1 MLVGRVTI
9 RRRQKLIKTMPL
21 PRSVDLLL
29 ALQGGGAHGAFTWG
43 VLDRLLQEP
52 SIGIEAISATSSGAV
67 NAVAMAHGWI
77 EGGREGARAH
87 LARMWQR
94 IGEKSALASWGFAPS
109 VSGAWL
115 VELAR
120 HLTPAQFNPLGLNPL
135 ADLLDELIDFDRLRA
150 MRPFRLHLAAT
161 RVRDGALVLFEG
173 EQVTR
178 DAVLAST
185 CLPQLFHAVEIGGET
200 FWDGGY
206 AGNPAL
212 APLFYE
218 ARARD
223 LLCILVQPL
232 QRPRLPA
239 SPREIEERAMD
250 FAFSATFLRE
260 LESLAKSQR
269 LIRGKLASTALGRR
283 LQSLRLHLIE
293 PGESLADAGLNAKL
307 DTRPAML
314 RALCSLGRARADEWL
329 IAHGSALGHRATYS
343 IPAN

>member
-1 MLVGRVTI
+1 
-9 RRRQKLIKTMPL
+9 MPL
-21 PRSVDLLL
+21 SRSVDLLL

-43 VLDRLLQEP
+43 VLDRLLEEP
-52 SIGIEAISATSSGAV
+52 RIGIEAISATSSGAV

-87 LARMWQR
+87 LRRIWQR

-109 VSGAWL
+109 VGGAWL

-150 MRPFRLHLAAT
+150 MRPFRIHLAAT
-161 RVRDGALVLFEG
+161 RVRDGALVLFGG

-185 CLPQLFHAVEIGGET
+185 CLPQLFNAVEIEGET
-200 FWDGGY
+200 YWDGGY

-218 ARARD
+218 ARAPD

-239 SPREIEERAMD
+239 SAREIEERAME

-260 LESLAKSQR
+260 LEGLTKNQR
-269 LIRGKLASTALGRR
+269 LIKGKLASTALGRR

-293 PGESLADAGLNAKL
+293 PGESLADAGGNAKF

-314 RALCSLGRARADEWL
+314 QALCSLGRERADEWL

-343 IPAN
+343 IPAS